1 MAKRSRLFLCGSIGL
16 ALTGAVAS
24 AEAAPNPFDTF
35 EQMIEQSF
43 RQPMR
48 GHSPKYRAHKPV
60 LVKATPEEPPAAPP
74 PGPAAILSP
83 DVPAAVLPLPAARPA
98 EAPSAAMP
106 LLPPRRPPVAEGDA
120 AAAPSTPGKSAPEK
134 PATKLAALTPP
145 TEAIEEKPAATFSAL
160 AALGVKSIPLA
171 PIEEG
176 KCTVLDPV
184 SVASLES
191 GAVSLTSKA
200 ILNDNMAETFATWV
214 HNDVMPAAH
223 DVLKGELTGIR
234 VIGSYTCR
242 SRDNIAGGKLS
253 EHGFADAI
261 DVAGFRVDKRWI
273 EVGGDRKDQAD
284 DERFLDEVRHAAC
297 HRFTTVLG
305 PGSDSYHSNHF
316 HLDLERRG
324 KSGKV
329 TLCE

>member
-1 MAKRSRLFLCGSIGL
+1 
-16 ALTGAVAS
+16 
-24 AEAAPNPFDTF
+24 
-35 EQMIEQSF
+35 
-43 RQPMR
+43 MR
-48 GHSPKYRAHKPV
+48 GHPPRYRVHKPV
-60 LVKATPEEPPAAPP
+60 LVKATPDEASAAPP
-74 PGPAAILSP
+74 PGLGAILAP
-83 DVPAAVLPLPAARPA
+83 DIPDAVLPLPEARPA

-106 LLPPRRPPVAEGDA
+106 PLPPQRPPAAQPES
-120 AAAPSTPGKSAPEK
+120 AAAPSAPAKSAPGK
-134 PATKLAALTPP
+134 TLTRLAALTPP
-145 TEAIEEKPAATFSAL
+145 TKGLEEKPAAAFSAI

-200 ILNDNMAETFATWV
+200 ILNDRMAEAFATWV

-242 SRDNIAGGKLS
+242 SRDNIAGGKMS
-253 EHGFADAI
+253 EHGLANAI

-273 EVGGDRKDQAD
+273 EVGGDKKDQAD
-284 DERFLDEVRHAAC
+284 DARFLDEVRHAAC
-297 HRFTTVLG
+297 HHFTTVLG